1 MSCDWCERPVGA
13 SHAVTCPLKGYVTEP
28 AAPSEGGTG
37 DEIAKLRAEIA
48 RLRKTA
54 DGQIRSRV
62 AEDIAVESAWERCG
76 ITPHWPDDEAGS
88 IVSHAESMAME
99 IARLREERRWIP
111 VGERLP
117 EHGDSVWVF
126 DGTDVVI
133 GEYWGTWQSYGA
145 SCDGEG
151 LNSETLLG
159 ITHWTEIRKPS
170 PPLPNANRLAD

>member
-1 MSCDWCERPVGA
+1 MGCDWCERPVGA
-13 SHAVTCPLKGYVTEP
+13 SHAVACPLKGYVTEP

-88 IVSHAESMAME
+88 VVSHAESMAME
-99 IARLREERRWIP
+99 IARLREERLTDEERKAIAFAADQSP
-111 VGERLP
+111 ESDFVTTSEGEWVRSVLTALLARSTPP
-117 EHGDSVWVF
+117 E
-126 DGTDVVI
+126 
-133 GEYWGTWQSYGA
+133 A
-145 SCDGEG
+145 K
-151 LNSETLLG
+151 SE
-159 ITHWTEIRKPS
+159 
-170 PPLPNANRLAD
+170 

>member
-99 IARLREERRWIP
+99 IARLREERIEEPLALPALKHTFDRIINDA
-111 VGERLP
+111 RLEFRKTP
-117 EHGDSVWVF
+117 WLFGKPATELSKRELLALA
-126 DGTDVVI
+126 I
-133 GEYWGTWQSYGA
+133 LQANPISSYV
-145 SCDGEG
+145 SKE
-151 LNSETLLG
+151 EF
-159 ITHWTEIRKPS
+159 
-170 PPLPNANRLAD
+170 

>member
-99 IARLREERRWIP
+99 IARLREERRWVP

-117 EHGDSVWVF
+117 EDNVGVLAWGPCNGGAEMVWR
-126 DGTDVVI
+126 
-133 GEYWGTWQSYGA
+133 EHGTWHLSFVGTYIQDSTY
-145 SCDGEG
+145 
-151 LNSETLLG
+151 
-159 ITHWTEIRKPS
+159 THWM
-170 PPLPNANRLAD
+170 PLPPGPEGDG